1 MLIRT
6 AEAEVAVA
14 NVSEGWEG
22 WRRGGDGRKEV
33 ETKRNRDG
41 GWGGVRER
49 ERGNKTKNKPTRQIC
64 GQAKTPISRRLLT

>member
-49 ERGNKTKNKPTRQIC
+49 ERK
-64 GQAKTPISRRLLT
+64 